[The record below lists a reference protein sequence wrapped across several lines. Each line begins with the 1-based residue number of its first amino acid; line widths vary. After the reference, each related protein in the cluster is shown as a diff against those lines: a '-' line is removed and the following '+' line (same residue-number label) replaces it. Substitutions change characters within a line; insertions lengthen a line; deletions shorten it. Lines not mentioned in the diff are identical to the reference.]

1 MAKYIPVPRKLIME
15 SLYLILSTTF
25 VLNIVNSTCI
35 ESTDD
40 LYHKLC
46 YIHGQMTSTNLQAIY
61 STTFNNFI
69 PLQDH
74 TYTSST
80 STIECDIIEHP
91 SSVASGHL
99 CFACCIATVES
110 EENSVILDDEYTKW
124 RLLFQINENLS
135 NFLDDLITNGGEQ
148 VTYIFYAQAN
158 NILSPTPCPTVM
170 HPPPRICNYPFKNRF
185 KLTLTLDT
193 DNDKVKFELVDGLP

>member
-1 MAKYIPVPRKLIME
+1 MAKYIPVTSQIIMD
-15 SLYLILSTTF
+15 SLYLILSTIF
-25 VLNIVNSTCI
+25 LLNIVNSGCI

-46 YIHGQMTSTNLQAIY
+46 YPNGQMTSTTLQAIY

-74 TYTSST
+74 TYTSSAIDCDVI
-80 STIECDIIEHP
+80 STP

-110 EENSVILDDEYTKW
+110 EENSVILDDEYTK
-124 RLLFQINENLS
+124 
-135 NFLDDLITNGGEQ
+135 
-148 VTYIFYAQAN
+148 
-158 NILSPTPCPTVM
+158 
-170 HPPPRICNYPFKNRF
+170 
-185 KLTLTLDT
+185 
-193 DNDKVKFELVDGLP
+193 